1 MQGVE
6 NVYTQH
12 TPLLVHTLEAL
23 ARGRLKDI
31 EFPSVEGSL
40 QPAAGQKQ
48 QAPKLVIVFIVG
60 GTTYEE
66 ARAISDLNAQGA
78 RHEGWSAGMRLLL
91 GGSGVLNSRSF
102 MGALH
107 EMSAKNSGGAG

>member
-1 MQGVE
+1 ME

-31 EFPSVEGSL
+31 EFPSVEGTSH
-40 QPAAGQKQ
+40 PAAAQKP
-48 QAPKLVIVFIVG
+48 PKLVIVFIVG

-66 ARAISDLNAQGA
+66 ARTISDLNAQGA

-91 GGSGVLNSRSF
+91 GGSGVLNSRTF
-102 MGALH
+102 MGALQ
-107 EMSAKNSGGAG
+107 EMSAKNLGDGG